1 MVLSFALMVVCMDV
15 DHLIERHRL
24 RLVEHKRF
32 LDEDNHQEAAH
43 RGASQDHRGA
53 SHSVRTS
60 ASDRSGSSRL
70 QKDTRETHLTSA
82 LARAM
87 DASER
92 TDLSDER
99 YRAEDGRAGIL
110 HDPITLDDA
119 GVASSTAMF
128 FGYAGQQ
135 EQELVEDRLLA
146 QHLNAAG
153 KYYVKGPPDSMY
165 QRSVW
170 WLSNRDKQ
178 IKEHEASKAAA
189 ALAAC
194 TFKPNTTELGTPGKA
209 AGRSRTPNGKRQ
221 VSTRAVSPNDNVAA
235 LSHHLIRQQHARQLR
250 EEAQQR
256 VAGPDISKWAPK
268 QTIPKEFELGK
279 RNKPIPSLRQPVGLA
294 ERHRHE
300 EQQQRFHGEP
310 AVHDSYT
317 SAREDGEFEPEPRRS
332 PVDRTPS
339 PPRDVNSAEGSRHQS
354 SGNHK
359 GHEQQQA
366 SPSPLLEE
374 LLRRVE
380 ALEADNQTLRRQL
393 QDQNATLQ
401 SRNRELEIAKNTVR
415 RLTVQGASS

>member
-1 MVLSFALMVVCMDV
+1 MDV

-32 LDEDNHQEAAH
+32 LDEDSHQDAAVPSH
-43 RGASQDHRGA
+43 RGTSQDNRGTT
-53 SHSVRTS
+53 HSVRTS
-60 ASDRSGSSRL
+60 VSDRSGSSRHV
-70 QKDTRETHLTSA
+70 KETSREAHITSA

-87 DASER
+87 DASAR
-92 TDLSDER
+92 TDLSDQQL
-99 YRAEDGRAGIL
+99 RAIDARTGIL
-110 HDPITLDDA
+110 HDPIALDDAA

-128 FGYAGQQ
+128 FGYAGPQ
-135 EQELVEDRLLA
+135 EQELFEDKLLA
-146 QHLNAAG
+146 QHLGAAG

-178 IKEHEASKAAA
+178 IKEHEANKNAA

-194 TFKPNTTELGTPGKA
+194 TFRPNTTDLPTPGKSV
-209 AGRSRTPNGKRQ
+209 GRSRTPNGKRQ
-221 VSTRAVSPNDNVAA
+221 ISTRAVSPNDNAAA

-268 QTIPKEFELGK
+268 QTVPKEFELGK

-300 EQQQRFHGEP
+300 EQQQQRFHSESAAYEST
-310 AVHDSYT
+310 AV
-317 SAREDGEFEPEPRRS
+317 DGEFEPEPR
-332 PVDRTPS
+332 PS
-339 PPRDVNSAEGSRHQS
+339 PIARAPSREVGSQPRHSHSNDRSQQQQ
-354 SGNHK
+354 
-359 GHEQQQA
+359 QQQA
-366 SPSPLLEE
+366 DVSPLLEE

-380 ALEADNQTLRRQL
+380 GLEADNQSLRRQL
-393 QDQNATLQ
+393 QEQNVTLQ